1 MKELHPCL
9 RPHCATGLVQP
20 QGPGGGE
27 DEGVVRCE
35 RGLRRGPSPREGSD
49 SVPWGK
55 NGVKTDVRAAIGRD
69 PPNPGPPPHPFSSPR
84 PNTQLPPRSPVHC
97 RHDQNSPAIVD
108 EASCHTVHAAHWQY
122 RGRITAC
129 IFVWER

>member
-55 NGVKTDVRAAIGRD
+55 NGVKTVVRAAIGRD
-69 PPNPGPPPHPFSSPR
+69 PPNPAPPPPSLLF
-84 PNTQLPPRSPVHC
+84 PPS
-97 RHDQNSPAIVD
+97 QY
-108 EASCHTVHAAHWQY
+108 TAATTLTCSLQ
-122 RGRITAC
+122 T
-129 IFVWER
+129 